1 MNKDTNTGAVWNQVR
16 LDAVAATPWRNGG
29 GTTRELLAWPAAAD
43 WRVRMS
49 VAAIAQDGP
58 FSQFDDVKRWFAV
71 LAGAGVRLQ
80 IGEVV
85 HALTASSPPFG
96 FDGASAP
103 NCELV
108 AGPTEDFNLML
119 KKGCVGHMERVSGE
133 LVSEGRAGDLIA
145 IYTGEADAVAWVGPD
160 RTELAARTLAWQVL
174 PAAAALRLE
183 SPNALWM
190 EIEP

>member
-1 MNKDTNTGAVWNQVR
+1 
-16 LDAVAATPWRNGG
+16 
-29 GTTRELLAWPAAAD
+29 
-43 WRVRMS
+43 MS
-49 VAAIAQDGP
+49 VAEITRDGP
-58 FSQFDDVKRWFAV
+58 FSQFDDVQRWFAV

-80 IGEVV
+80 LGDIT

-96 FDGASAP
+96 FEGASAP

-133 LVSEGRAGDLIA
+133 LVSEGQAGDLIA
-145 IYTGEADAVAWVGPD
+145 VYTGEAAAAAWVGPA
-160 RTELAARTLAWQVL
+160 RTGLTARTLAWRIL
-174 PAAAALRLE
+174 AADAVLRLE